1 MKQGI
6 PKKKPGGN
14 SKPKGE
20 PPGPIVGEMTQEQL
34 QQQVDANM
42 SEADVN
48 AYMMKLLGD
57 RNPQLVGLEA
67 HALSNFKRIT
77 ADMAQQ
83 QNRLTRITQEA
94 EQLRNALQRSEGQRD
109 AYAQVLVLAEQ
120 ERRVK
125 AVADAQNKEEGDGKA
140 N

>member
-1 MKQGI
+1 MKHSI
-6 PKKKPGGN
+6 PKRKPGGN
-14 SKPKGE
+14 SKPEGE
-20 PPGPIVGEMTQEQL
+20 PPGPVVGEMTQEQL

-57 RNPQLVGLEA
+57 KNPQLQGLEM
-67 HALSNFKRIT
+67 HALNNFKRIT

-125 AVADAQNKEEGDGKA
+125 AVADAQNKEKGDGKTD
-140 N
+140 